1 MSKENKKETLTLAL
15 TMLIATGLAAG
26 SLWYLR
32 GSFVFNQSIQKT
44 DDSQNQQLQNSTI
57 QNETS
62 SLDTSLPNPSVLTI
76 DGSMTMVTVLKQLQV
91 AFLLLNP
98 SLPVT
103 YGVPYGK
110 PNGTDA
116 GIKNLI
122 DGKVLMAA
130 SCRQLKPEEVQAG
143 LISVPI
149 AKDALA
155 VIVGSNNLYKGGLTM
170 EQLKLIFQG
179 QITNWLQVGGA
190 NAPIKVINRSLNSDT
205 YTFFQDVVLLGEAF
219 APDGINFKT
228 FQKDETTSISRALGE
243 DGISYASVS
252 QIKNDKSFR
261 IVLIDG
267 ISPTNKSAVK
277 NASYPIT
284 KVNYLATRQK
294 TTAVNKQFI
303 DFTLSPQG
311 QQIINRAGLIA
322 VQ

>member
-1 MSKENKKETLTLAL
+1 MSKENKKETLTLVL
-15 TMLIATGLAAG
+15 TVLIASGLAVG

-32 GSFVFNQSIQKT
+32 GSFISSQSIQKT
-44 DDSQNQQLQNSTI
+44 DGSQNRQLQKSTV
-57 QNETS
+57 QSETS
-62 SLDTSLPNPSVLTI
+62 SLDTSLPNPSILTI
-76 DGSMTMVTVLKQLQV
+76 DGSMTMVTALKQLQI

-122 DGKVLMAA
+122 DGKVLIAA

-143 LISVPI
+143 LVGVPI

-155 VIVGSNNLYKGGLTM
+155 VTVGSDNPFKGVLTM

-179 QITNWLQVGGA
+179 QITNWLQVGGP
-190 NAPIKVINRSLNSDT
+190 NAPIKVINRPLNSDT
-205 YTFFQDVVLLGEAF
+205 YTFFQDVVLLGESF

-228 FQKDETTSISRALGE
+228 FQQDDTIAISRALGK
-243 DGISYASVS
+243 DGISYGSVS
-252 QIKNDKSFR
+252 QVKNDKSVR

-277 NASYPIT
+277 NASYPISR
-284 KVNYLATRQK
+284 VNYLATRQQ
-294 TTAVNKQFI
+294 TSAVTKQFI
-303 DFTLSPQG
+303 DFALSPQG
-311 QQIINRAGLIA
+311 QQVINRAGFVA